1 VEGNI
6 YSNGWND
13 DTVFEL
19 YDAVTNDLTGLA
31 PAPDILD
38 NAHSTLVAATPAG
51 CALNVSLAQTR
62 LVAGDLVSFTID
74 LEHRRPKTV
83 TVPVNV
89 WVENAGGVDVLRVK
103 ARTLTFRY
111 RDHQRL
117 RGSLGLPT
125 LLPPGRYRLHVEV
138 GQMRQGT
145 ATAQGSFEIVER

>member
-1 VEGNI
+1 M
-6 YSNGWND
+6 
-13 DTVFEL
+13 
-19 YDAVTNDLTGLA
+19 TNDLTGLA